1 MSSKPKRERQAEDDL
16 LDWFTVSYRTIYLTL
31 GLVAAL
37 TGAAGYYYY
46 TRQGPPPGPSPEPT
60 LEASAGARFSLIE
73 GSVKVKPVG
82 TFEWVS
88 ADRSMILRKSDLVKT
103 GASASAEITFFDG
116 TVVHIRPDSLITIE
130 ETSEDPS
137 TKKRKVATFI
147 SSGEVN
153 LLTGKRNVAGSATEV
168 STPNLKGTLGEL
180 SNANIR
186 VAEGGDSDV
195 RVIGGSVKGET
206 KSGQRIELGSSEAVR
221 IDAGGKPGEKFTM
234 LAPPALLAP
243 PHMAEIS
250 YPDPTRAT
258 TLLAWKSV
266 AGATTY
272 HVMVDYSPYFNRPL
286 VDRKGHGDASV
297 ELRGLDVGKYYW
309 RVAGADKDS
318 NEGIFSDFARFTVT
332 RPTGASSGT
341 GPPPPL
347 VIESLDLRQ
356 NLLQVKGRTEPGA
369 SVTINGQR
377 VDVQGEGTF
386 NEFITLPT
394 AGKQL
399 VTIRSTG
406 INGGVNEQKRSVVVA
421 Y

>member
-1 MSSKPKRERQAEDDL
+1 MSSKQKRGRQAEDDL
-16 LDWFTVSYRTIYLTL
+16 LDWFTVSYRTIYIGL
-31 GLVAAL
+31 GTVIAFAAA
-37 TGAAGYYYY
+37 GGYYYY
-46 TRQGPPPGPSPEPT
+46 SRQTPPPGPSPEPVV
-60 LEASAGARFSLIE
+60 EATAGARFSLIE

-88 ADRSMILRKSDLVKT
+88 ADKSLVLRKSDLVKT
-103 GASASAEITFFDG
+103 GASSSAEITFFDN

-137 TKKRKVATFI
+137 TKRRKVSTFI

-153 LLTGKRNVAGSATEV
+153 LQTPRRSVAGSTTEV
-168 STPNLKGTLGEL
+168 SMPNLKGTVGEN

-195 RVIGGSVKGET
+195 RVIGGSIKGET

-221 IDAGGKPGEKFTM
+221 IDAGGKAGEKFTM

-258 TLLAWKSV
+258 TLLAWKAV
-266 AGATTY
+266 ASATTY

-286 VDRKGHGDASV
+286 VDRKGHGDPSV

-309 RVAGADKDS
+309 RVAGADKDQ

-332 RPTGASSGT
+332 RPTGAASGT
-341 GPPPPL
+341 GPPPL
-347 VIESLDLRQ
+347 LAIESLDLRQ

-377 VDVQGEGTF
+377 VDVQGDGSF

-399 VTIRSTG
+399 VSIRSTG
-406 INGGVNEQKRSVVVA
+406 INGGINEQKRPVVVA

>member
-1 MSSKPKRERQAEDDL
+1 MSAKSKRERQAEDDL
-16 LDWFTVSYRTIYLTL
+16 LDWFTVSYRTIYL
-31 GLVAAL
+31 GLVSVVLLA
-37 TGAAGYYYY
+37 GAGGYYYY
-46 TRQGPPPGPSPEPT
+46 TRSGPPPAPTPEPA
-60 LEASAGARFSLIE
+60 LEAAAGARFSLIE

-88 ADRSMILRKSDLVKT
+88 ADRSMVLRKSDLVKT
-103 GASASAEITFFDG
+103 GASSSAEITFFDN

-137 TKKRKVATFI
+137 TRQRRVSTFI

-153 LLTGKRNVAGSATEV
+153 FQTARRNVPGSTTEV
-168 STPNLKGTLGEL
+168 SMPNLKGTVGEN
-180 SNANIR
+180 SSANIR
-186 VAEGGDSDV
+186 VVEGGDSDV
-195 RVIGGSVKGET
+195 RVLGGSVKGET
-206 KSGQRIELGSSEAVR
+206 RSGQRIDLGSSEAIR
-221 IDAGGKPGEKFTM
+221 IDPGGKAGEKFTL
-234 LAPPALLAP
+234 LAAPALLAP

-266 AGATTY
+266 PGATSY

-286 VDRKGHGDASV
+286 VDRRGHTDASV

-309 RVAGADKDS
+309 RVAAADKDQ
-318 NEGIFSDFARFTVT
+318 NEGIFSDFQRFTVT
-332 RPTGASSGT
+332 RPSGNSSGT

-347 VIESLDLRQ
+347 VIESLDLRT
-356 NLLQVKGRTEPGA
+356 NILQVKGKTEPGA

-377 VDVQGEGTF
+377 VDVQGDGSF
-386 NEFITLPT
+386 NEFITLAI
-394 AGKQL
+394 AGRQL

-406 INGGVNEQKRSVVVA
+406 INGGINVQKRPVVVA

>member
-1 MSSKPKRERQAEDDL
+1 MSSRSKRERQAEDDL
-16 LDWFTVSYRTIYLTL
+16 LDWFTVSYKTIYVA
-31 GLVAAL
+31 LVAVVVL
-37 TGAAGYYYY
+37 GAAGGYYYY
-46 TRQGPPPGPSPEPT
+46 TRQAPAVPSPEPAAET
-60 LEASAGARFSLIE
+60 TTGARFSLIE

-88 ADRSMILRKSDLVKT
+88 ADKSMILRKSDLVKT
-103 GASASAEITFFDG
+103 GASSSAEITFFDN

-137 TKKRKVATFI
+137 TKQRKVSTFI

-153 LLTGKRNVAGSATEV
+153 LLTGHRNVPGSTTEV
-168 STPNLKGTLGEL
+168 SMPNLKGTVGEN

-206 KSGQRIELGSSEAVR
+206 RSGQKIDLGSSEAVR
-221 IDAGGKPGEKFTM
+221 IDAGGKAGEKMTM

-258 TLLAWKSV
+258 TLLAWKAVS
-266 AGATTY
+266 GASTY

-286 VDRKGHGDASV
+286 VDRKGHGDPSV

-309 RVAGADKDS
+309 RVAAADKDQ

-332 RPTGASSGT
+332 RPTGAASGT

-347 VIESLDLRQ
+347 AIESLDLRQ

-369 SVTINGQR
+369 SVLINGQR
-377 VDVQGEGTF
+377 VDVQGDGSF

-394 AGKQL
+394 AGRQL

-406 INGGVNEQKRSVVVA
+406 INGGVNEQKRPVVVA

>member
-1 MSSKPKRERQAEDDL
+1 MSSKPKRDRQAEDDL
-16 LDWFTVSYRTIYLTL
+16 LDWFTISYRTIYIGL
-31 GLVAAL
+31 GTVIAFAAA
-37 TGAAGYYYY
+37 GGYYYY
-46 TRQGPPPGPSPEPT
+46 SRHTPPPGSSPEPVV
-60 LEASAGARFSLIE
+60 ESATGARFSLIE

-88 ADRSMILRKSDLVKT
+88 ADKSMVLRKSDLVKT
-103 GASASAEITFFDG
+103 GASSSAEITFFDNS
-116 TVVHIRPDSLITIE
+116 VVHIRPDSLITIE
-130 ETSEDPS
+130 ETSEDPATRRRRVS
-137 TKKRKVATFI
+137 TFI

-153 LLTGKRNVAGSATEV
+153 LQTPRRNVPGSTTEL
-168 STPNLKGTLGEL
+168 STPNLKGTVGEN

-195 RVIGGSVKGET
+195 RVTAGSVRAET
-206 KSGQRIELGSSEAVR
+206 KSGQTFDLNTSEAIR
-221 IDAGGKPGEKFTM
+221 IDPAGKAGEKFTM
-234 LAPPALLAP
+234 LSPPALLAP

-258 TLLAWKSV
+258 TLLAWKAV
-266 AGATTY
+266 NGAASY

-286 VDRKGHGDASV
+286 VDRKSHMDSSV

-309 RVAGADKDS
+309 RVAGADKDGH
-318 NEGIFSDFARFTVT
+318 EGIFSEFARFTVS
-332 RPTGASSGT
+332 RPTGAAAGT
-341 GPPPPL
+341 GPPPL
-347 VIESLDLRQ
+347 LRIESLDLRQ

-377 VDVQGEGTF
+377 VDVQGDGSF

-394 AGKQL
+394 AGRQN
-399 VTIRSTG
+399 VSIRSTG
-406 INGGVNEQKRSVVVA
+406 INGGVNEQKRAVVVA

>member
-1 MSSKPKRERQAEDDL
+1 MSYKPKRERQAEDDL
-16 LDWFTVSYRTIYLTL
+16 LDWFTVSYRTIYI
-31 GLVAAL
+31 GIAAL
-37 TGAAGYYYY
+37 IGLAAAGGYYYY
-46 TRQGPPPGPSPEPT
+46 TRSSPPPGPSPEPA
-60 LEASAGARFSLIE
+60 LGAAAGARFSLIE
-73 GSVKVKPVG
+73 GNVKVKRVG

-88 ADRSMILRKSDLVKT
+88 ADRSIILRKSDLVKT
-103 GASASAEITFFDG
+103 GASSSAEISFFDG

-137 TKKRKVATFI
+137 TKQRKVATHI

-153 LLTGKRNVAGSATEV
+153 FQTVRRNVPGSAAEV
-168 STPNLKGTLGEL
+168 STPTVKGTVGEM

-195 RVIGGSVKGET
+195 RVIGGSIRGET
-206 KSGQRIELGSSEAVR
+206 RSGQRIELGKSEAVR
-221 IDAGGKPGEKFTM
+221 IDAGGKAGEKFTL
-234 LAPPALLAP
+234 LAAPALLAP

-266 AGATTY
+266 PAAASY

-309 RVAGADKDS
+309 RVAAADKDQ
-318 NEGIFSDFARFTVT
+318 NEGVFSDFQRFTVT
-332 RPTGASSGT
+332 RPSGAAAGT

-356 NLLQVKGRTEPGA
+356 NLLQVKGKTEPGA

-377 VDVQGEGTF
+377 VDVQGDGGF

-394 AGKQL
+394 AGKQV

-406 INGGVNEQKRSVVVA
+406 INGGINEQRRPVVVA